1 MMTRVSGLA
10 DVCCEL
16 CGNNT
21 LMALGLTIVD
31 VIIKNISSRNMMSV
45 IDDILNC
52 GDILFLRFS
61 ISLFQINGKIL
72 DERLHLVS
80 YPVNPCNQI
89 VVGKQCY
96 NTYNKTTN
104 SGNHCLIYTARKQ

>member
-16 CGNNT
+16 CGSST

-52 GDILFLRFS
+52 GDTLLRLFS
-61 ISLFQINGKIL
+61 ISLLQIYGEIL
-72 DERLHLVS
+72 NEGFHLIS
-80 YPVNPCNQI
+80 YTVYAGYQI
-89 VVGKQCY
+89 VVTKQRDD
-96 NTYNKTTN
+96 TYNQTAYGGDH
-104 SGNHCLIYTARKQ
+104 SLIYTA

>member
-16 CGNNT
+16 YGSST

-45 IDDILNC
+45 MDDMLNC
-52 GDILFLRFS
+52 GDTLLRLFS
-61 ISLFQINGKIL
+61 ISLLQIYGEIL
-72 DERLHLVS
+72 NEGLHLVS
-80 YPVNPCNQI
+80 YTVNSCNQI
-89 VVGKQCY
+89 IVSEKGDD
-96 NTYNKTTN
+96 TYNQTAYGGDH
-104 SGNHCLIYTARKQ
+104 SLIDTA